1 MPSTAIGITVSEAM
15 KLGPLGE
22 AIVLGGR
29 AGLDRVITNVTVLE
43 TDDAPRLLTGHE
55 LLVSAFYALHNDVGA
70 ALRWLNELA
79 ARGCAGVIL
88 CYVGRYFKGDV
99 EALARRADELDLPLL
114 TIPNNEEILY
124 SDIINPILAELLH
137 RQTKRLEYALSV
149 HNRLSQE
156 VLMGADLQTLASS
169 LSDLLHSTVI
179 VADSDLSVIARSPF
193 GAEGQV
199 LLKDLLANGRW
210 RPETQPAV
218 DGAGGSSLL
227 ERLRAVVARGRGRD
241 DAWFDVLVQPI
252 QVEHTVAGY
261 LMAFKYGEL
270 IDEIHEHALKVGVT
284 VIALE
289 RMRAKSV
296 RETERRL
303 QGDFLDDV
311 VHWLVKSPEMI
322 VNRAHALGLDL
333 QDKRVV
339 MVVSIDD
346 PGSAG
351 SEESGPSADAAPC
364 REEVYRLVEGVVR
377 RDSPRNIVVSRGSR
391 LLVLIGVE
399 TDVLSSLSIKEQ
411 AIALGEL
418 ILKEFKTSRARS
430 LCRCSQPE
438 RQASCSVDLSIG
450 IGNTSRNLSGLHQ
463 SYADALQAIEVGR
476 RLFGSGHV
484 MHVDD
489 VSLYSILDFVS
500 ERKEARQMVDEVL
513 GPLKAYDAIN
523 GTDLLKTLELVCL
536 SGECSSEVARRL
548 YIHRNTLTYRQTRIK
563 EVLGFDPFSGQGRIR
578 LDVALMLDKLIQAD
592 QDSQGNRS

>member
-1 MPSTAIGITVSEAM
+1 MPPTAIGITVREAM
-15 KLGPLGE
+15 KLGPLGGG
-22 AIVLGGR
+22 AVVLGGR
-29 AGLDRVITNVTVLE
+29 AGLERVITNVTVLE
-43 TDDAPRLLTGHE
+43 TDDAPRLLTGNE
-55 LLVSAFYALHNDVGA
+55 LLVSAFYATHNDVNA

-79 ARGCAGVIL
+79 TRGCAGVVL

-99 EALARRADELDLPLL
+99 EALARRADELELPLL

-124 SDIINPILAELLH
+124 SDIINPILAELLY

-149 HNRLSQE
+149 HNRLSE
-156 VLMGADLQTLASS
+156 EALMGANLQNLISS
-169 LSDLLHSTVI
+169 LSELLHSTVI
-179 VADSDLSVIARSPF
+179 MSDPDLSVVAGSPF
-193 GAEGQV
+193 GPEGRV
-199 LLKDLLANGRW
+199 LLNDLLVEGRW
-210 RPETQPAV
+210 RPEIGPTIE
-218 DGAGGSSLL
+218 GAGGLPL
-227 ERLRAVVARGRGRD
+227 RERLRAAIAQIGGHD
-241 DAWFDVLVQPI
+241 GLWFDVSVQPI
-252 QVEHTVAGY
+252 QAEHAVAGY
-261 LMAFKYGEL
+261 LMAFKYGEA
-270 IDEIHEHALKVGVT
+270 IDEIHEYAMKVGVT

-322 VNRAHALGLDL
+322 VSRAQALGLDL

-346 PGSAG
+346 AVSPGAAEAG
-351 SEESGPSADAAPC
+351 SGTDAAPC
-364 REEVYRLVEGVVR
+364 REEVYHLVEGIVR
-377 RDSPRNIVVSRGSR
+377 RDSGRNMVVSRGSR

-399 TDVLSSLSIKEQ
+399 TDVFSSLTIKEQ
-411 AIALGEL
+411 AIALGQL
-418 ILKEFKTSRARS
+418 ILKEFKTSRVRA
-430 LCRCSQPE
+430 LCRCSSPA
-438 RQASCSVDLSIG
+438 RQASCGVELSIG
-450 IGNTSRNLSGLHQ
+450 IGNTSRNLTGLHQ

-484 MHVDD
+484 MHIDD

-523 GTDLLKTLELVCL
+523 GTDLRKTLEMICL
-536 SGECSSEVARRL
+536 SGECSGEVARKL
-548 YIHRNTLTYRQTRIK
+548 YVHRNTLAYRQARIR

-578 LDVALMLDKLIQAD
+578 VDVALMLDKLIQAD
-592 QDSQGNRS
+592 EDKN